1 MPTLVRL
8 VYSNRTEEREFTSL
22 RAAATPPPGY
32 EWIMKRLAIPVLAL
46 SVACGGATHCTE
58 KFKADPQ
65 KYLGKPG
72 A

>member
-1 MPTLVRL
+1 
-8 VYSNRTEEREFTSL
+8 
-22 RAAATPPPGY
+22 
-32 EWIMKRLAIPVLAL
+32 MKRLAIPVLAL